1 MKFKNATIGRYIY
14 NSSRLM
20 SHRKIEYLHRNKII
34 YSRKPINDE
43 PTEKFEWGGY
53 YEYGTYECYD
63 LFRSKALI
71 NTFKSL
77 KWHFYVLWYLNPN
90 LTKESFLNIAK
101 YISNKD
107 NGFTTFTI
115 KESILLSMVNE
126 VMAMDLEIPPPN
138 KLRKIIFKDNCK
150 LNFNQKLSIVGKI
163 IGKKKLSESD
173 IYEAMLYL
181 YDSNKKITISKIAKA
196 LNTTTR
202 TIYRNINEDLKKEK
216 ELLNKELLIKN
227 DK

>member
-1 MKFKNATIGRYIY
+1 
-14 NSSRLM
+14 M
-20 SHRKIEYLHRNKII
+20 SQFERRMEYLNNSKVI
-34 YSRKPINDE
+34 YRRDPINDK

-126 VMAMDLEIPPPN
+126 VMVLDLETQPPN